1 MKRREFIAALGGAAA
16 WPLVARAQQPSQVR
30 HIGLLLGVAEEQ
42 DPESQARIEA
52 FRGGLAAL
60 GWIEGQNIKIDYRF
74 GGGDADRIKTYA
86 TELVNSGP
94 DLIVAN
100 STPAVAALKRATQT
114 IPVVFAVV
122 SDPVGQGLIANLA
135 HPGGNITG
143 FTLID
148 FEMVGK
154 WYEMLKEMTPGIKRA
169 MLIFNPETAP
179 DYPTYLRE
187 LAAISADRIVG
198 LKAAPVHDRAGL
210 QAAVT
215 ALASGADGGLITAAD
230 AFTVAHRALIMSLAE
245 QYRVPAVYQFR
256 QFAVEGGL
264 MSYGPDTADI
274 FRRSAAYVDRIL
286 KGATPTDL
294 PAQAPTKFELV
305 INLKTAKAIG
315 LQVPPQLLARAD
327 EVIE

>member
-1 MKRREFIAALGGAAA
+1 MSIHRMKRREFIATLGSAAA

-179 DYPTYLRE
+179 EGDWPPGSAAATRPRRRGDRMRKREFITGAMLGWRHSHSYAGNLCLRE
-187 LAAISADRIVG
+187 
-198 LKAAPVHDRAGL
+198 P
-210 QAAVT
+210 T
-215 ALASGADGGLITAAD
+215 N
-230 AFTVAHRALIMSLAE
+230 E
-245 QYRVPAVYQFR
+245 QW
-256 QFAVEGGL
+256 
-264 MSYGPDTADI
+264 
-274 FRRSAAYVDRIL
+274 
-286 KGATPTDL
+286 
-294 PAQAPTKFELV
+294 AQ
-305 INLKTAKAIG
+305 I
-315 LQVPPQLLARAD
+315 
-327 EVIE
+327 